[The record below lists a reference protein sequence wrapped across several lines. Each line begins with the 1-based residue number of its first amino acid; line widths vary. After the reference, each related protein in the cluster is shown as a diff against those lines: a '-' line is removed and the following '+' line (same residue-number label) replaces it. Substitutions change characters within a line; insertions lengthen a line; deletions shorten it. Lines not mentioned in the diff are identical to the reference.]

1 MKYNRMHGDLK
12 KMCIRTPHDVFSLS
26 LSLSLLPLF
35 SLSLLSILTPRSS
48 HLQGG
53 RDTETQRH
61 RDAGRFLYNLFTC
74 RAIPDPRM
82 TVINGVTLCMCIWS
96 PHDQQQQM
104 RKGMRTLKEVNMNMK
119 IR

>member
-1 MKYNRMHGDLK
+1 MKYNRMHGDLE

-35 SLSLLSILTPRSS
+35 YLYSPLALPTCRA
-48 HLQGG
+48 
-53 RDTETQRH
+53 TETQRH
-61 RDAGRFLYNLFTC
+61 RDIETAGRFLYNLFTC

-104 RKGMRTLKEVNMNMK
+104 RKGMRTLKEK
-119 IR
+119 ST